1 MMSVW
6 LLTVLSDNVLA
17 FGVRMVSPYLLVFLS
32 SLPLPKVRLLEFHL
46 WRATCLPSIS
56 LPRDLV

>member
-17 FGVRMVSPYLLVFLS
+17 FGVRMVSPYLLVLLS

-46 WRATCLPSIS
+46 
-56 LPRDLV
+56 